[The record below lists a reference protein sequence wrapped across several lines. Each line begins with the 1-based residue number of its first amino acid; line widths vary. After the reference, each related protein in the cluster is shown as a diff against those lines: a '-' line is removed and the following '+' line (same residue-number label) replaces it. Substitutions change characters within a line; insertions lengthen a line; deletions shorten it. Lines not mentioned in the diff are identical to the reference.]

1 MGDFGEGLI
10 DSESR
15 IQERMDELAR
25 ARAERS
31 QVHAALPET
40 VQAVESLKLAR
51 ADLQRQFDATP
62 NERRRASITQAVADL
77 DRRLAALGPAGRS
90 NIRKS
95 T

>member
-1 MGDFGEGLI
+1 MGDAGEGLI

-31 QVHAALPET
+31 QVHAVPAET

-51 ADLQRQFDATP
+51 ADLQRQFEATS
-62 NERRRASITQAVADL
+62 NERRRASIAQAVADL
-77 DRRLAALGPAGRS
+77 DRRLAALG
-90 NIRKS
+90 
-95 T
+95 

>member
-1 MGDFGEGLI
+1 MGDSGEGLI

-31 QVHAALPET
+31 QVQATPAGT

-62 NERRRASITQAVADL
+62 NEPRRASIAQAIADL
-77 DRRLAALGPAGRS
+77 DGRLAALGSVNRS
-90 NIRKS
+90 G
-95 T
+95 

>member
-1 MGDFGEGLI
+1 MGDAGEGLI

-31 QVHAALPET
+31 QVRVAPAET
-40 VQAVESLKLAR
+40 VQAIESLKLAR

-62 NERRRASITQAVADL
+62 NERRRASIAQAIADL
-77 DRRLAALGPAGRS
+77 DRRLAALGPA
-90 NIRKS
+90 K
-95 T
+95 